1 MNNSKEIT
9 IAIDAMGGDRGTSSI
24 IKGAFLA
31 SKKMSKIKFIFF
43 GKKEIITPLIKKK

>member
-24 IKGAFLA
+24 IKGASFFFSELPLA
-31 SKKMSKIKFIFF
+31 AKERYKLKFIFLA
-43 GKKEIITPLIKKK
+43 KR